1 MLVTSGSSY
10 KSRLV
15 VYVSLRSQT
24 LYIVRLYM
32 AFRWSADNPVFAK
45 HHGRHVEAAIA
56 ASIFADFANMDAAGW
71 WVVFTFIF
79 DRLPYG
85 TYDLWYKYLAIVIRI
100 SKHYFSSAI
109 TAIC

>member
-1 MLVTSGSSY
+1 M
-10 KSRLV
+10 
-15 VYVSLRSQT
+15 
-24 LYIVRLYM
+24 YIVRLYM

-56 ASIFADFANMDAAGW
+56 ASIFADFANMDAAVW
-71 WVVFTFIF
+71 WAVFMLIF
-79 DRLPYG
+79 DRLSYG
-85 TYDLWYKYLAIVIRI
+85 SSDLRYKYLAIVIRI